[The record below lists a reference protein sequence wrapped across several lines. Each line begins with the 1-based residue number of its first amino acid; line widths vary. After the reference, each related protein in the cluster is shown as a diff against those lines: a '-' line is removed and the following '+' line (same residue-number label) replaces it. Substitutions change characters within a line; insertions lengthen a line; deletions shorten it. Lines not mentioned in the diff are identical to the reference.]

1 MAALGY
7 RPGAEERCDSSGS
20 FPHWTLPL
28 GWLFIAMGSV
38 GERALS
44 LVWWGVLLGAFT
56 MGVFSSER
64 TERGVLGPRFGNT
77 GNRCGL
83 SCTLECRLLEP
94 VSFGHSANL
103 SDGLFG
109 GSFWRLN
116 IFMTWS
122 RLVCVGNCWTVWP
135 DYGRHLCGGCGFPF
149 FSFGMTLAALPGES
163 GELDG

>member
-20 FPHWTLPL
+20 FPHRTLPL
-28 GWLFIAMGSV
+28 GWFFSAMGYV

-44 LVWWGVLLGAFT
+44 IVWWGVLPGACT
-56 MGVFSSER
+56 IVVFSTECP
-64 TERGVLGPRFGNT
+64 ERGVLEPGFGSK
-77 GNRCGL
+77 GNRFGL

-109 GSFWRLN
+109 GSFWRLS
-116 IFMTWS
+116 I
-122 RLVCVGNCWTVWP
+122 L
-135 DYGRHLCGGCGFPF
+135 
-149 FSFGMTLAALPGES
+149 
-163 GELDG
+163 

>member
-28 GWLFIAMGSV
+28 GWLFIAMRSV

-44 LVWWGVLLGAFT
+44 LVWWGVLPGAFT
-56 MGVFSSER
+56 MGVFSNECA
-64 TERGVLGPRFGNT
+64 ERGVLEPGFGNT
-77 GNRCGL
+77 GNRFGL
-83 SCTLECRLLEP
+83 SCTLECRLPEP

-116 IFMTWS
+116 MFMTWS
-122 RLVCVGNCWTVWP
+122 RWVCVGNCWT
-135 DYGRHLCGGCGFPF
+135 
-149 FSFGMTLAALPGES
+149 A
-163 GELDG
+163 

>member
-28 GWLFIAMGSV
+28 GWFSITMGSV

-44 LVWWGVLLGAFT
+44 LVWWGVLPGAFT
-56 MGVFSSER
+56 MGVFSSEC
-64 TERGVLGPRFGNT
+64 TERGVLEPGFGNT
-77 GNRCGL
+77 GNRVGL

-109 GSFWRLN
+109 GSFWRLS

-122 RLVCVGNCWTVWP
+122 R
-135 DYGRHLCGGCGFPF
+135 
-149 FSFGMTLAALPGES
+149 
-163 GELDG
+163 